1 MTLWLLLPPP
11 IFSPVKETAPQAR
24 SNASLHLTQLLH
36 VMLIKSEYLHGV
48 LTPRLTKA
56 RRSASQ
62 PWTKGLSGVTVRSLA
77 AFRGGHPLPPQLLI
91 ITSPSHE
98 PNHDLKPK
106 KKLLCLKPPTVSA
119 PASADHRKSAWIC
132 KQAHLLR
139 RAGTAGVLLL

>member
-1 MTLWLLLPPP
+1 MTLWLPLPPP
-11 IFSPVKETAPQAR
+11 HLSSVKEAAPQAR

-56 RRSASQ
+56 RRSAFQ
-62 PWTKGLSGVTVRSLA
+62 PRTKGLSGVTARSLA
-77 AFRGGHPLPPQLLI
+77 AFRCGHPLFPPQVLI

-106 KKLLCLKPPTVSA
+106 QSLCLKPPTVSA
-119 PASADHRKSAWIC
+119 PASPDHRKPAWVC
-132 KQAHLLR
+132 KRTHLLLQ
-139 RAGTAGVLLL
+139 AGTAGRLFL